1 LKGVPAHKRKE
12 SGTMK
17 KMVAASID
25 DIKVIEFVFHTAN
38 SETSRFISKDTH
50 KTIVFKRD

>member
-1 LKGVPAHKRKE
+1 
-12 SGTMK
+12 MK